1 VPRHRTS
8 TFPRPRLL
16 NRLHSAIGNGLTL
29 IQAPPG
35 FGKTTLAAEFVRD
48 IDFAVSWVSLDSSCA
63 VPEVFARQLS
73 ASLMGDAYRHEPSAA
88 SRPGDLKAYL
98 GVALAQSVSSEQP
111 RLLVL
116 DSIDELG
123 RDESTIDLLGW
134 LIEVAPEGFEILLC
148 GRALPPLAGLDQRIA
163 SGEVVIVGSA
173 ELAFNLAEISLAAER
188 AKSPLAPEAVLATT
202 DGWPVGVMAVLSG
215 TVAASTSGERAQQA
229 AWERYLTTQVW
240 QAIPVELQPVLRRLA
255 LSPEIEPAAASALV
269 GAAMWRKTAHW
280 LAEHDFLY
288 ESLPGRAIRLN
299 PLLRAFLIE
308 GYANEMPEEFAA
320 DNAALIHAAENDGR
334 IADAIEI
341 ARARGQQSHLADLI
355 ERNSER
361 LILQGSFALLL
372 RALAAIPPRLLEE
385 RPLVAAVRARVL
397 SHMDQPHEAYQLA
410 NHLLADK
417 SVAGKERTHAM
428 LARMRSM
435 RMLGKTD
442 ELVDYMNEV
451 RAVQDCDDAT
461 VLGELTYH
469 EAEIALSVSADFPRA
484 QRLLNLAIE
493 QCEAANIQPLGLLAT
508 STLGQLLTMI
518 GDAPAAVTTLT
529 RAAQGWRSIG
539 RSSNLGWVLN
549 NLGMA
554 YLQVGD
560 FESATSVLEEARQEG
575 LQCENQ
581 RNVGYATASLA
592 DAELALGHWEKAR
605 ILYEEAIR
613 ICAEHAPDET
623 LAALSIAGLSGALL
637 GLGDVQ
643 QADFFV
649 KRAVLVSVASSNS
662 YELAICKLQQAAVES
677 ASGNH
682 VTAIATASESVSL
695 FEAMETKTT
704 ICAAYYRLALCQFR
718 AGKRA
723 ESQQSLRALETRL
736 LHPWMVGSLVP
747 LIRENPMFAQ
757 WTASRSLA
765 GPAFREL
772 IERTP
777 FGGGDEEAP
786 VPERGGKFPAVVARS
801 LGHVSVSVGGRE
813 VTEEAWASAR
823 AKELFF
829 LFLANR
835 SGLRKEEAV
844 ELLYPEL
851 PPEKCNSAFHSN
863 LYRLRKALYAD
874 SVVKRDG
881 GYVLNPDGAFT
892 WDVEA
897 FEETVAR
904 AEALPSGSPERAA
917 VYQKA
922 MALYQG
928 PFAEEFYSEWAATVR
943 HQLDE
948 HSQQALSVMAGYFA
962 GRKDFEAAAACMER
976 ILKANRFN
984 EEAAYR
990 LASFRMEGG
999 QPIAALAFIDDY
1011 RHTYEQEL
1019 GEELPERFGMLRAR
1033 IAAGAG
1039 A

>member
-1 VPRHRTS
+1 LERT
-8 TFPRPRLL
+8 
-16 NRLHSAIGNGLTL
+16 
-29 IQAPPG
+29 
-35 FGKTTLAAEFVRD
+35 
-48 IDFAVSWVSLDSSCA
+48 
-63 VPEVFARQLS
+63 
-73 ASLMGDAYRHEPSAA
+73 
-88 SRPGDLKAYL
+88 
-98 GVALAQSVSSEQP
+98 
-111 RLLVL
+111 
-116 DSIDELG
+116 
-123 RDESTIDLLGW
+123 
-134 LIEVAPEGFEILLC
+134 
-148 GRALPPLAGLDQRIA
+148 
-163 SGEVVIVGSA
+163 
-173 ELAFNLAEISLAAER
+173 
-188 AKSPLAPEAVLATT
+188 
-202 DGWPVGVMAVLSG
+202 
-215 TVAASTSGERAQQA
+215 QQA
-229 AWERYLTTQVW
+229 AWERYLTSQVW
-240 QAIPVELQPVLRRLA
+240 EAIPGDLQPVLRRLA
-255 LSPEIEPAAASALV
+255 LSPEIAPAVASALV
-269 GAAMWRKTAHW
+269 GPATWRATYRW

-288 ESLPGRAIRLN
+288 ESLAGGALRLN
-299 PLLRAFLIE
+299 PLLRAFLID
-308 GYANEMPEEFAA
+308 GYANDAPGEFAQ
-320 DNAALIHAAENDGR
+320 DNAALIHAAEHDGR
-334 IADAIEI
+334 IADAIEL
-341 ARARGQQSHLADLI
+341 ARARGQDLPLAELI

-361 LILQGSFALLL
+361 LILQGSFALLMH
-372 RALAAIPPRLLEE
+372 AFESIPPRMLEE
-385 RPLVAAVRARVL
+385 RTLLAAVRARVL
-397 SHMDQPHEAYQLA
+397 AHVDQPHEAYQLA
-410 NHLLADK
+410 NRLLADTT
-417 SVAGKERTHAM
+417 VTGKERSYAM
-428 LARMRSM
+428 LARMRAM

-442 ELVDYMNEV
+442 ELVEYMNQV
-451 RAVQDCDDAT
+451 RAIPDCDDAA
-461 VLGELTYH
+461 VLSELTYH

-484 QRLLNLAIE
+484 QRLLQRTIE
-493 QCEAANIQPLGLLAT
+493 QCDENDVQPLGLLAS
-508 STLGQLLTMI
+508 STLGQLLTMT
-518 GDAPAAVTTLT
+518 GDAPAAVATLT
-529 RAAQGWRSIG
+529 KAARGWRSVG

-560 FESATSVLEEARQEG
+560 FESAISVLEEARQEG

-592 DAELALGHWEKAR
+592 DAELALGHWENAR
-605 ILYEEAIR
+605 TLYEEAIR
-613 ICAEHAPDET
+613 ICAENAPDET

-682 VTAIATASESVSL
+682 VTAIGTASESIAL

-723 ESQQSLRALETRL
+723 ESQQSLRALEALL
-736 LHPWMVGSLVP
+736 LHPWMVGSLLP

-757 WTASRSLA
+757 WTAARSLA

-777 FGGGDEEAP
+777 FGGDEAP
-786 VPERGGKFPAVVARS
+786 AQERVGKFPAVVARS

-844 ELLYPEL
+844 EQLYPEL

-863 LYRLRKALYAD
+863 LYRLRKALYSD
-874 SVVKRDG
+874 SVIKRDG
-881 GYVLNPDGAFT
+881 GYVLNPEGAFT

-897 FEETVAR
+897 FEDSVAR
-904 AEALPSGSPERAA
+904 AESLPAGSPERAA
-917 VYQKA
+917 VYQTA
-922 MALYQG
+922 MSLYQG
-928 PFAEEFYSEWAATVR
+928 PFAEEFYSEWAATIR
-943 HQLDE
+943 QQLDE

-962 GRKDFEAAAACMER
+962 GRKDFEAAVSCMER
-976 ILKANRFN
+976 VLRANRFN

-1019 GEELPERFGMLRAR
+1019 GEDLPERFGMLRAR